1 MLENENQRVA
11 VAPKVTKKGKVEVE
25 EVYENNWDLSLI
37 DKMSPNVAKWIV
49 YEKMK
54 EPRFVFISLFWL
66 ASGPNPLEGDRE
78 HYYKND
84 QSDEADLKQ
93 RQKLSKLVTEK
104 YGPTNQNENV
114 ELIPEDISGGLS
126 DSVLSLATFLSPD
139 FHWLRVAPIGKPFQK
154 LTFENF
160 MNSALKLV

>member
-1 MLENENQRVA
+1 MNLNFQKTDLQENENQRVT
-11 VAPKVTKKGKVEVE
+11 VAPRVTKKGNVEVE

-54 EPRFVFISLFWL
+54 EP
-66 ASGPNPLEGDRE
+66 
-78 HYYKND
+78 
-84 QSDEADLKQ
+84 SDEADLKQ

-114 ELIPEDISGGLS
+114 ELIPEDISGRFS
-126 DSVLSLATFLSPD
+126 DS
-139 FHWLRVAPIGKPFQK
+139 
-154 LTFENF
+154 
-160 MNSALKLV
+160 